1 MPSSFSG
8 KFGKSVYDRMLI
20 LKMALTMTRREIIQQ
35 TGISR
40 GHLSQILS
48 ATRQGPPVFKARA
61 RSR

>member
-8 KFGKSVYDRMLI
+8 KFGKSVYDQMLI

-48 ATRQGPPVFKARA
+48 ATRQGRPVSKARA